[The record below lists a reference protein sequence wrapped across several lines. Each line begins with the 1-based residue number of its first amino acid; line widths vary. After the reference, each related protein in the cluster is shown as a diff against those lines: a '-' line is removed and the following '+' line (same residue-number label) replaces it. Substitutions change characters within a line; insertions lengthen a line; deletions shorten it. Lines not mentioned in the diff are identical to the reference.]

1 MKFQRRLEIRWK
13 TGERKLMKGSQGP
26 VKEVQREGRQVGK
39 EKRDLQQQQGQEI
52 EKATLFSLA
61 F

>member
-1 MKFQRRLEIRWK
+1 MENWWEKVD
-13 TGERKLMKGSQGP
+13 ERKPGP
-26 VKEVQREGRQVGK
+26 VKEVQQEGRQVGK

-52 EKATLFSLA
+52 EKATLFSLT

>member
-1 MKFQRRLEIRWK
+1 
-13 TGERKLMKGSQGP
+13 MKGSQGP